1 MRRIQSLALLLTL
14 ATAAEADQVT
24 EQIDAGLRAYEAGD
38 ARVAIQALQFAVA
51 EIETQLSQK
60 QLELLPQPLPGW
72 SAEDAVAETGGL
84 AAMIAGTNLSRSYRN
99 DESGAGIQMS
109 ITADSPLL
117 SMMGM
122 MMSAPMLMQ
131 AQPGSSPYTH
141 AGFRGMME
149 KDDDGN
155 LKITLMV
162 GTRILLQMQGSG
174 GATREDLEAYLDA
187 MDLSNLEKA
196 LLG

>member
-1 MRRIQSLALLLTL
+1 
-14 ATAAEADQVT
+14 
-24 EQIDAGLRAYEAGD
+24 
-38 ARVAIQALQFAVA
+38 
-51 EIETQLSQK
+51 
-60 QLELLPQPLPGW
+60 
-72 SAEDAVAETGGL
+72 
-84 AAMIAGTNLSRSYRN
+84 
-99 DESGAGIQMS
+99 
-109 ITADSPLL
+109 
-117 SMMGM
+117 

-141 AGFRGMME
+141 TGFRGMME

>member
-14 ATAAEADQVT
+14 ATGAEADQVT

-60 QLELLPQPLPGW
+60 QLELLPQPLAGW
-72 SAEDAVAETGGL
+72 SAEDAVAETAGL
-84 AAMIAGTNLSRSYRN
+84 ATLIAGTNLSRSYRN

-122 MMSAPMLMQ
+122 MMSTPMLMQ

-149 KDDDGN
+149 KDHDGN

-174 GATREDLEAYLDA
+174 GATREALEAYLDA
-187 MDLSNLEKA
+187 TDLTNLEKA

>member
-14 ATAAEADQVT
+14 ATAAQADQVT

-38 ARVAIQALQFAVA
+38 SRVAIQALQFAVA

-72 SAEDAVAETGGL
+72 SAEDAVTETGGL
-84 AAMIAGTNLSRSYRN
+84 AAMIAGTNLSRPYRN
-99 DESGAGIQMS
+99 DESGAGIQIS

-149 KDDDGN
+149 KADDGN

-174 GATREDLEAYLDA
+174 GATREALEAYLDA